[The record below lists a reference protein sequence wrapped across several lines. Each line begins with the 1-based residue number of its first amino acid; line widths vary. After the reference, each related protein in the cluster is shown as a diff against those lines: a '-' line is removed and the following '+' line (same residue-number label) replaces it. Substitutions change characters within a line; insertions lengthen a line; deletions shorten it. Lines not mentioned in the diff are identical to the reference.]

1 MIKNLILDMGGVI
14 LDVDYNMIFKG
25 FASLGIKNLETF
37 FTQQTQLPLV
47 DDFEVGKI
55 TPNEFRQG
63 VRDLTKTNISDK
75 DIDFV
80 WNSMVLGVRKDDIL
94 LIKELRNKYEK
105 IYLFSNTNE
114 IHMEYVKNLFLENMG
129 FDVLNEMFDKVYLS
143 NEIHERKPNVSAF
156 NFVANDAGI
165 DKTESLF
172 IDDTDLNIQGAIKAG
187 LHARLLPKDKTLLNL
202 KQEGVI

>member
-1 MIKNLILDMGGVI
+1 
-14 LDVDYNMIFKG
+14 
-25 FASLGIKNLETF
+25 
-37 FTQQTQLPLV
+37 
-47 DDFEVGKI
+47 
-55 TPNEFRQG
+55 
-63 VRDLTKTNISDK
+63 
-75 DIDFV
+75 
-80 WNSMVLGVRKDDIL
+80 
-94 LIKELRNKYEK
+94 
-105 IYLFSNTNE
+105 
-114 IHMEYVKNLFLENMG
+114 MG